1 MEVSLCALNAAESMA
16 AIVCERSESK
26 NNIAFIDF
34 GSSCPT
40 VADGCVITLQ
50 PPWLLLISR

>member
-1 MEVSLCALNAAESMA
+1 MNGSFPAAESMA

-34 GSSCPT
+34 GSLCPT
-40 VADGCVITLQ
+40 VADVL
-50 PPWLLLISR
+50 